1 MKKSIIIVAILA
13 GMMVWAANIQAESKA
28 KILLIPRE
36 GRSGDI
42 ELMLTKEVGVMV
54 AMLEKGGLKVEV
66 ATASG
71 TPLVSNDATLKPDLK
86 LSDVKVAD
94 YVGFIVACMAVGIFP
109 TPPQPPEAVAIVKQA
124 ATQGKPVAA
133 QCGGVQILAEAGIL
147 KGKRYA
153 FCEDP
158 LSPQFGPNKDTR
170 FAGATYCGID
180 VVQDGNII
188 TSGICPYGGRGMG
201 IPDGTAKLTQSLIAE
216 FKKRENR

>member
-1 MKKSIIIVAILA
+1 MKRLVVIVAILA
-13 GMMVWAANIQAESKA
+13 SMVVWVAHIQAEPTSKV
-28 KILLIPRE
+28 LLIPRE
-36 GRSGDI
+36 GNSGDL

-54 AMLEKGGLKVEV
+54 AMLENAGFEVEV

-71 TPLVSNDATLKPDLK
+71 TPLVSNNATLKPDLK
-86 LSDVKVAD
+86 LADVKVAD

-124 ATQGKPVAA
+124 AAQGKPVAA
-133 QCGGVQILAEAGIL
+133 QGGGVQILAEAGIL

-158 LSPQFGPNKDTR
+158 LNPRFGPNKDTR
-170 FAGATYCGID
+170 FAGATYSGID

-188 TSGICPYGGRGMG
+188 TSGVDPYGGRMWD
-201 IPDGTAKLTQSLIAE
+201 IPDGTAKLTQLLIAE
-216 FKKRENR
+216 LKKRENR